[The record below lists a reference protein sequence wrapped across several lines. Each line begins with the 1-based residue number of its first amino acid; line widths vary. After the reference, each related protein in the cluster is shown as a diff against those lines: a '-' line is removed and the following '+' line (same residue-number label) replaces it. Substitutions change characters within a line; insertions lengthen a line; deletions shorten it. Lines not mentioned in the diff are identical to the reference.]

1 LEILMNDQIV
11 SLDNL
16 EMLRALLGRVSTH
29 LEAIDLANAEVNMS
43 DVRYRPLTIAVAEAG
58 NRLQGLIADFLLAQ
72 HLADQDELSPSGE
85 THQAEADAGEEDQDE
100 VDQAEADPT
109 TNPDQLQLF
118 DPSDYENPPTVQKA
132 MKKYRLLADE

>member
-1 LEILMNDQIV
+1 MNDQIV

-58 NRLQGLIADFLLAQ
+58 NRVQGLIADYLLAQ
-72 HLADQDELSPSGE
+72 HLADSEELPRREDQQDEAKDES
-85 THQAEADAGEEDQDE
+85 HDQEEVEQG
-100 VDQAEADPT
+100 VDPT

-118 DPSDYENPPTVQKA
+118 DPSAYQNPPAVTKG